1 MSNLLAAEVRE
12 DFRRSALNK
21 LRNEGKVPAVVYGK
35 DKETKAIAVDR
46 VELLKLLRKDG
57 RNAIISLEVNGNR
70 ENVMLT
76 DYQTDMISNEILHV
90 DFLLVDMDQELQTKV
105 PVSIVGEAAGV
116 KSGGVIQ
123 LDMDELQVTAKPK
136 EIPEV
141 IEIDVSELEIGNSVK
156 VSDIVNNYPN
166 VTFNH
171 EDDEVILS
179 IVTAK
184 ATAAEEEEEKEEET
198 VEA

>member
-105 PVSIVGEAAGV
+105 PVSIVCEAAGV
-116 KSGGVIQ
+116 KAGGVIQ